1 MLITELGYFALLTA
15 FVLALL
21 QVILPTIGVIRNQVV
36 WQRLAPSLAW
46 AQFAAMIT
54 SFGALIAGFIIMI
67 LASVTSRSIPIRC
80 CLGTINYR
88 RHGADTRALCC
99 YG

>member
-21 QVILPTIGVIRNQVV
+21 QVILPTIGVIRNQVA

-54 SFGALIAGFIIMI
+54 SFGALIAGFYY
-67 LASVTSRSIPIRC
+67 
-80 CLGTINYR
+80 NDF
-88 RHGADTRALCC
+88 RHGLFD
-99 YG
+99 